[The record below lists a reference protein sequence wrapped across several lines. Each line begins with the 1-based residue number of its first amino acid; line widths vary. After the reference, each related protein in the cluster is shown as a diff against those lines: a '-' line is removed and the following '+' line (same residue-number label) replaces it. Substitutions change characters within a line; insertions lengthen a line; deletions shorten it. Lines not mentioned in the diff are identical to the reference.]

1 MHAYIKLCVYFFFR
15 WTGANTN
22 PRNNAGQGAAGTD
35 RSNVALLQSQRYPEG
50 NPNAITP
57 KKVGQFGVNYPAHLD
72 TCMVTS
78 LNFDRRFLMKLAL
91 QGLDSKFQLYLHTFI
106 LLAGV
111 PKKTER
117 KCCKNPHKRAKILRT
132 SRLSTTHVEL

>member
-1 MHAYIKLCVYFFFR
+1 MKSIDENYGAKNEQLVVDSTSDRIYKSTPGRISFEHFQMCSLSQPRQPRAHLYKTLCLLFLR

-22 PRNNAGQGAAGTD
+22 PRNIAGQGAAGTD

-50 NPNAITP
+50 DPNAITP

-78 LNFDRRFLMKLAL
+78 LNFDRRF
-91 QGLDSKFQLYLHTFI
+91 Q
-106 LLAGV
+106 
-111 PKKTER
+111 
-117 KCCKNPHKRAKILRT
+117 
-132 SRLSTTHVEL
+132 